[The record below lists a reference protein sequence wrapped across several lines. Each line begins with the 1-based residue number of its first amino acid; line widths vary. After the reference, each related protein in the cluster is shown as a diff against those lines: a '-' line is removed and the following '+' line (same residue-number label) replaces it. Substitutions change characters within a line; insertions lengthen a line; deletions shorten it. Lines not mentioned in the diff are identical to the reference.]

1 MSTPLGI
8 NREGGA
14 SALLIGSKYSI
25 RAVGSASTIYLW
37 NVCFFQVI
45 SLGYSVS
52 DLKCIV
58 QVLPLAITNFDNII
72 VVAACASFL
81 ELCGLPAQLLQVD
94 VAALS
99 RISSY
104 INNHDHKDVS
114 IHLKPQ
120 EAAAGKHSKGDMM
133 KGLVQGLA
141 EEYTTSGT
149 GILSGKLV
157 TNSRSRKLL
166 MVILQLLENA
176 SLSCDGLKE
185 LESNA
190 GAWLMNGVGD
200 GAELRAVQRSM
211 SERWSLVT
219 AFCRGHQLPL
229 STTYLATI
237 ARFNDWVT
245 IFLHI
250 F

>member
-1 MSTPLGI
+1 MSSDFEGNICVIVCQEFIHIDHIQLGSLCICKYHCIILSIPL
-8 NREGGA
+8 
-14 SALLIGSKYSI
+14 ALLI
-25 RAVGSASTIYLW
+25 
-37 NVCFFQVI
+37 
-45 SLGYSVS
+45 
-52 DLKCIV
+52 DLNCIV
-58 QVLPLAITNFDNII
+58 QVLPLAITNFDNI
-72 VVAACASFL
+72 VVVTACTSFL

-104 INNHDHKDVS
+104 IKNQDHKDVS
-114 IHLKPQ
+114 IYLKAQ
-120 EAAAGKHSKGDMM
+120 DAAAGKYLKGDLM
-133 KGLVQGLA
+133 KFLVQGLA
-141 EEYTTSGT
+141 EEYTTSGI
-149 GILSGKLV
+149 GILNGKVV
-157 TNSRSRKLL
+157 TNSRPRKPL

-176 SLSCDGLKE
+176 SLSYDGLKK

-237 ARFNDWVT
+237 ARFNDWVIT
-245 IFLHI
+245 LYVF
-250 F
+250 